1 MATTLHLENTSAGI
15 LGLDEILKDYDKKTF
30 KYLQEKQDENLKIL
44 HKKHGTDIHKLLTN
58 IKEILTAT
66 FVKQNDGLLREA
78 TYTAILKAINDG
90 EFKNLRDLFT
100 MSLSDVSGKLAS
112 SGVSIG
118 RIVGTAYLQS
128 KNKKG
133 GRRRTRKVARRTRKM
148 RSRK

>member
-1 MATTLHLENTSAGI
+1 MATTLHLKNTSAQH
-15 LGLDEILKDYDKKTF
+15 LGLDEVLKKYDGKTF
-30 KYLQEKQDENLKIL
+30 TYLQDEQDELIKEMHKI
-44 HKKHGTDIHKLLTN
+44 HGTDINRLLTN

-66 FVKQNDGLLREA
+66 FVKPNEGLLREA
-78 TYTAILKAINDG
+78 TYTAILQAIKNG
-90 EFKNLRDLFT
+90 EFKNLKELFT
-100 MSLSDVSGKLAS
+100 KSLSDVSEKLAS

-128 KNKKG
+128 KKKG